1 MQCWTYCTLALR
13 KKSMEFFWHAF
24 SCIRTEY
31 RVLLFKS
38 PLSVRM
44 RENTDQKNCKYG
56 YFLRSVVH
64 NILLCDKKKQEHS
77 ISMLG
82 KKKLS
87 HNRTS
92 QKKQKT
98 VWRYWQITWCTL
110 APYVLNSV
118 NELDVNLKWSDKKI
132 FYPMQDQQIMN
143 SILINILLNSH
154 CSISLSNLMVKINYT
169 SLH

>member
-1 MQCWTYCTLALR
+1 MSRRQYNVEHIVPLHCV
-13 KKSMEFFWHAF
+13 KKAWSFSGTHFPAFGLNTEFYSLNLCCQSECAK
-24 SCIRTEY
+24 IRT
-31 RVLLFKS
+31 RKTANTNTFCAVLFTIFY
-38 PLSVRM
+38 SV
-44 RENTDQKNCKYG
+44 T
-56 YFLRSVVH
+56 
-64 NILLCDKKKQEHS
+64 KKKQEHS

-118 NELDVNLKWSDKKI
+118 NELDANLKWSDKNI

-143 SILINILLNSH
+143 SILINILLNFH
-154 CSISLSNLMVKINYT
+154 CFN
-169 SLH
+169 